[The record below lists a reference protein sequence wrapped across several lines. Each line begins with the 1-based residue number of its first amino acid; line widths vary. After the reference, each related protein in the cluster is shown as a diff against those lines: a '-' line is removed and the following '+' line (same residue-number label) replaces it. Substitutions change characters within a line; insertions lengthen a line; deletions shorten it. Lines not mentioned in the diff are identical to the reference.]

1 MQWDHMGPVSVVKFT
16 KCSPISTPK
25 NKGFKTFQ
33 VKHCHLT
40 RTGPVTHRL
49 MPQIQSHHISPHL
62 AVHQTSKQISAD
74 QSRPFK
80 SLQVLQ
86 YIFQKESK
94 RHPKTIKDPPS
105 ICSENDWDNWDVS
118 WVPWAGRCGPHLV
131 EGLKG
136 RILDT
141 KWLDVNFTNFAMWF
155 NVDSLCF
162 VWCVTAFLPIGAS
175 AGAQPL
181 LGCESHEMNE
191 MTAGTRRC
199 SQVQIPGFLD

>member
-1 MQWDHMGPVSVVKFT
+1 MDLECRSESRISSMQWDHMGPVSVVKFT

-86 YIFQKESK
+86 YPSKTLLQFVQKTTEITEMSAEF
-94 RHPKTIKDPPS
+94 HGPGGADHT
-105 ICSENDWDNWDVS
+105 S
-118 WVPWAGRCGPHLV
+118 WR
-131 EGLKG
+131 
-136 RILDT
+136 
-141 KWLDVNFTNFAMWF
+141 
-155 NVDSLCF
+155 
-162 VWCVTAFLPIGAS
+162 AS
-175 AGAQPL
+175 RVGYW
-181 LGCESHEMNE
+181 
-191 MTAGTRRC
+191 
-199 SQVQIPGFLD
+199 IPNGWT